1 MHLGLIMD
9 GNRRWARREGLSR
22 REGHQ
27 RGYAQ
32 ALAMLDACMRRGIE
46 YVSLFLLAK
55 RNIEERS
62 PEELH
67 ALYALLAENFA
78 PRLAVYAVEHG
89 LAVRLAGNLALLP
102 PEVREVF
109 VSLAGHATGD
119 PTPHPAVL
127 LCLGYGG
134 QDEIVRGVLACLR
147 SGQDTAQLNEQTFA
161 RFLDSA
167 PLPPPDL
174 IIRTGGHQRSS
185 GFLLYG
191 AEYAEYHFSAKLWP
205 EFGEADLDQALL
217 AYSSAQRNFGK

>member
-32 ALAMLDACMRRGIE
+32 ALVMLDACRQRGIE

-62 PEELH
+62 AEELR
-67 ALYALLAENFA
+67 ALYALLAEDFA
-78 PRLAVYAVEHG
+78 PRLAAYAAEHG

-102 PEVREVF
+102 PEVRKVF
-109 VSLAGHATGD
+109 VSLAGPDAAS
-119 PTPHPAVL
+119 PAPAPAVL

-147 SGQDTAQLNEQTFA
+147 SGQGAAQLNEQTFA

-174 IIRTGGHQRSS
+174 IIRTGGHQRLS

-191 AEYAEYHFSAKLWP
+191 AEYAEYHFSNKLWP

-217 AYSSAQRNFGK
+217 AYGAAHRNFGR

>member
-1 MHLGLIMD
+1 MHLGLIID
-9 GNRRWARREGLSR
+9 GNRRWAQREGLSR

-27 RGYAQ
+27 RGYTQ
-32 ALAMLDACMRRGIE
+32 VLAMLDACLHRRIE

-62 PEELH
+62 PEELCD
-67 ALYALLAENFA
+67 LYALLAEDFA
-78 PRLAVYAVEHG
+78 PRLAVYAAEHG
-89 LAVRLAGNLALLP
+89 LTLRLAGNLALLP

-109 VSLAGHATGD
+109 VSLADQATGA
-119 PTPHPAVL
+119 PASPPAML

-134 QDEIVRGVLACLR
+134 QDEIVRGMRACFR
-147 SGQDTAQLNEQTFA
+147 SGQDPAQLNEQTFA

-174 IIRTGGHQRSS
+174 IIRTGEHQRSS

-205 EFGEADLDQALL
+205 EFNEDDLDQALL